1 MTDQPDKDTPIR
13 LSEAV
18 KLAFPFGGMTVSG
31 LRREAARGRLVM
43 ERIAGKDF
51 VTLAAIEEMRKAC
64 VVEPEPSRPAPR
76 PRAQWREA
84 PSDAEASRSAEAL
97 FRRLDHQ
104 SKRDKYTF
112 ASAAARAIELGA
124 DERLLGRLIVEI
136 GKIKMDDLDQH
147 HLNSVAAK
155 IVPEG
160 GKGKIERQVFRPFMR
175 AWRLAVREN
184 LADEREWVCP
194 S

>member
-76 PRAQWREA
+76 PRAHRREA
-84 PSDAEASRSAEAL
+84 PSDSEVQFAKEAFLHKLELR
-97 FRRLDHQ
+97 

-136 GKIKMDDLDQH
+136 GKIKMDDLAQH
-147 HLNSVAAK
+147 HLNSVAAQ

-175 AWRLAVREN
+175 TWSVAVRES